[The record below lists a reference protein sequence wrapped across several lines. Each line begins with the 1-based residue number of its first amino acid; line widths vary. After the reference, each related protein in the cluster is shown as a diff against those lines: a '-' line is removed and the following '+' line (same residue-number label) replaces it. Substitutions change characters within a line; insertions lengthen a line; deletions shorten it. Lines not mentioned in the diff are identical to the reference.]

1 MHRTFCKVLLSYVV
15 TVMVMFIGFGSVIS
29 NAQSSNFVQNES
41 AGWLADFII
50 SGVNLFLKL
59 ILAIT

>member
-15 TVMVMFIGFGSVIS
+15 TVMSIFIVFGSFIS
-29 NAQSSNFVQNES
+29 SAQSYNNAQNES

-50 SGVNLFLKL
+50 SGVNLFVNF
-59 ILAIT
+59 ILAIA